1 MTKRLTIFYQNA
13 RMIYL
18 LTAKIQT
25 PVCLLH
31 FIVYKYLTFV
41 KVKNTQRMTKRLT
54 IFYQNA
60 RMIYLLTAK
69 IQTPVCLLS

>member
-25 PVCLLH
+25 PVSFYNKITVLGA
-31 FIVYKYLTFV
+31 K
-41 KVKNTQRMTKRLT
+41 KVKKCV
-54 IFYQNA
+54 YH
-60 RMIYLLTAK
+60 
-69 IQTPVCLLS
+69 